1 MDDRKYVRVLEDP
14 RIKQDNSMNMSQE
27 KIEMYN
33 IGPNQTSE
41 NLLQIWDIFLA
52 GGWKEFYKCLLLIF
66 QSYRHKIKA
75 SNYEEIMIMFFN
87 IQKSTIFFKNHTENL
102 DMIPEEGPTN
112 D

>member
-52 GGWKEFYKCLLLIF
+52 GG
-66 QSYRHKIKA
+66 
-75 SNYEEIMIMFFN
+75 
-87 IQKSTIFFKNHTENL
+87 
-102 DMIPEEGPTN
+102 
-112 D
+112 